1 MTGPHCSEADAELLP
16 LARRGVY
23 VVVGPAGAARR
34 GRLRPEGPGGQVC
47 GESPHGDGEG
57 AVQWSRVVGL
67 QSPPHARWLCRRRF
81 PGAEAARGLRGAWPA
96 LTALP
101 CQFCPSRRAGGV
113 PAAVGGDP
121 GAAAAAE
128 PGLPAEDGI
137 CSDASPAERG
147 IS

>member
-23 VVVGPAGAARR
+23 VVVGPAGAAAARGAGRAGVRR
-34 GRLRPEGPGGQVC
+34 VPTRGPGGSRAVEPGRRASVAATRQVAL
-47 GESPHGDGEG
+47 SL
-57 AVQWSRVVGL
+57 AFS
-67 QSPPHARWLCRRRF
+67 
-81 PGAEAARGLRGAWPA
+81 GAEAARGLRGAWPA

>member
-16 LARRGVY
+16 LARRGVW
-23 VVVGPAGAARR
+23 GRR

-81 PGAEAARGLRGAWPA
+81 PGAEAARGPL
-96 LTALP
+96 
-101 CQFCPSRRAGGV
+101 
-113 PAAVGGDP
+113 
-121 GAAAAAE
+121 
-128 PGLPAEDGI
+128 
-137 CSDASPAERG
+137 ERG
-147 IS
+147 RP